1 MATIEILRPEANP
14 PPLPSVADAAVA
26 EPAPA
31 AAAPTPVAPE
41 PAVLA
46 AFRSGREEERLAE
59 LLAFAL
65 AVAAGEAAAPS
76 AATVERH
83 RRQAER
89 ELHDHAFRFLH
100 NRVEDIRREAAAE
113 HAARQPRPP
122 GLLKLVLANL
132 AAIAVAAAALAWAAG
147 HPELLD
153 RVRAALGI

>member
-14 PPLPSVADAAVA
+14 PPPPAVADAAVA

-41 PAVLA
+41 PALA
-46 AFRSGREEERLAE
+46 AFRSGRDEERLAE

-153 RVRAALGI
+153 RARAALGI